1 MYIKEIKINGFKS
14 FADKVNLELN
24 RNFTG
29 IVGPNGSG
37 KSNIVDALKWVMGE
51 QSVKTLRGSNGMT
64 DVIFN
69 GSASREGA
77 RSASVTLVLDN
88 TDKTLPLDFSEV
100 EVKRIVYKTGENEYY
115 INKEKVRLKDVND
128 LFIDS
133 FSSRES
139 LSIIPQGKISEI
151 LSGKPEDRRGVL
163 EDAAGVLK
171 YKKRKEETL
180 RKLAKTNENIERVS
194 MIISELETQVG
205 PLKEQSEKA
214 LIYKETK
221 DKLESVEVS
230 LIASDIEKISIEVN
244 KLSDEK
250 ESLTNSEIKSRTNIT
265 KDKVELE
272 KLNLERTNLDNDISG
287 CAKELLVLTDKVNDL
302 IRRKELLEERIKYD
316 KDNDLVKSNVRKLKN
331 EELDMKTNLDSIM
344 LDFESS
350 HNDEVELTKKLDN
363 YNLDYKSLNTKLSVS
378 LNNESNLK
386 KQLLELNNKKDII
399 NYNIEN
405 MTKVP
410 YAVKVV
416 LNTPSLKGI
425 KSTIGNIISVSIEYS
440 TMLDVSLGASSNF
453 VITETDRD
461 ARNAIEYLK
470 SKNAGRVTFFPMNL
484 IKPKSIDCETLNLV
498 KGMKGYVGI
507 ASDLVSYDKMYN
519 NIVTNQLGNIIV
531 VTDIDDALIISKR
544 INARYRVVTLTGEI
558 IHVGG
563 SLTGGSKSKN
573 SVNDKT
579 ELDNILKT
587 INTKELDLKNT
598 SDEVEEYTK
607 ELEIIKNQIYKTN
620 LDLLKMK
627 EINDIKERQI
637 NEFKFKLSKINDE
650 IKALDTKN
658 ETNELDILNEEYA
671 SSLKEKETILNNQKK
686 LESRRKLLI
695 EEIEEKE
702 LLVRNSE
709 NKNRKELESIN
720 NLEVRITKLNVN
732 LDNLLNR
739 LSEEYNMTYEKA
751 RNNYELEMEESV
763 ARNII
768 SEYKR
773 TIKSLGVV
781 NLSSIEEYDRIGK
794 RYEFLT
800 NQRDDLKLS
809 EDNLLKII
817 NEMDDVMIEKFATTF
832 KKVNIEFG
840 KVFKNLFGGG
850 NASLE
855 LTDPSNMLETGI
867 EIIANPPGK
876 KPGSITL
883 LSGGEK
889 TLTAISLLF
898 AIMNLKNV
906 PFVILDEVESAL
918 DEANVD
924 RFGEYIEHYKRKTQL
939 LVITHKKKTM
949 EYVDLLYGITMQE
962 SGVSKLV
969 SVKLEDIK

>member
-221 DKLESVEVS
+221 EKLESVEVS

-484 IKPKSIDCETLNLV
+484 IKPKSIDSETLNLV

-507 ASDLVSYDKMYN
+507 ASDLVSYDKIYN

-598 SDEVEEYTK
+598 SDEVEEYNK

-924 RFGEYIEHYKRKTQL
+924 RFGEYIEHYKGKTQL

>member
-507 ASDLVSYDKMYN
+507 ASDLVSYDKIYN

-686 LESRRKLLI
+686 LESGRKLLI

-924 RFGEYIEHYKRKTQL
+924 RFGEYIEHYKGKTQL